1 MNAVILYTGNVC
13 STAYVAYAA
22 LSESVFVPIL
32 EQFDHYRF
40 KDLVPES
47 DRQAP
52 VLAEL
57 LDAVFA
63 RQPHDLINAPGFKRY
78 LGWSDLPDKRARPHT
93 LFKWRCWT
101 DPVPGRDEISNA
113 FARNKAVPALM
124 MRASLSE
131 HAIKMHASE
140 KHYGNAH
147 PQRTTTSRKM
157 EPEAYAAY
165 LQKQAETRIVFD
177 EADIE
182 ETLRIA
188 KGLLFRSRRMVEL
201 AGAYFPH
208 AGAPR
213 VIIAETIFRPLIDN
227 QRFNATLREL
237 LPGVAPVAEEDEP
250 HFRKG
255 GLDLEH
261 CANAE
266 DVMRHPKMVD
276 FVKRYD
282 ALVGSLASVGFG
294 E

>member
-1 MNAVILYTGNVC
+1 LNAVILYTGNVC
-13 STAYVAYAA
+13 STAFVAYAA
-22 LSESVFVPIL
+22 LSESVFVPVQ
-32 EQFDHYRF
+32 EQLDHYRF
-40 KDLVPES
+40 KELVPEG

-52 VLAEL
+52 VLAEV
-57 LDAVFA
+57 LDAMFA
-63 RQPHDLINAPGFKRY
+63 RQPHDLFDANGFKRF
-78 LGWSDLPDKRARPHT
+78 LGWSDMPDKRTRPHT

-101 DPVPGRDEISNA
+101 DPTPGQEEISQA
-113 FARNKAVPALM
+113 FARNEVVPALM

-147 PQRTTTSRKM
+147 PQRVTTTRRM
-157 EPEAYAAY
+157 APEAYADY

-182 ETLRIA
+182 ATLRIA

-208 AGAPR
+208 AADPR
-213 VIIAETIFRPLIDN
+213 VMIAETIFRPLIDN
-227 QRFNATLREL
+227 QRFNATLRDL
-237 LPGVAPVAEEDEP
+237 LPGVSPVAEEAEP
-250 HFRKG
+250 QFRKG

-266 DVMRHPKMVD
+266 DVMRQPRMVD
-276 FVKRYD
+276 YAKRYD
-282 ALVGSLASVGFG
+282 ALVGSLATVGFG